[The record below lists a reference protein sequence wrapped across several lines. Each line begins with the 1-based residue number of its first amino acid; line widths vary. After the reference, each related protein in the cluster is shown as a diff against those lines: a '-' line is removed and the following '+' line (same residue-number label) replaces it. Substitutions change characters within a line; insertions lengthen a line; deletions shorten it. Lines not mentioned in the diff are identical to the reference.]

1 VIFIT
6 SFFEIT
12 NLPEGVKPWSAAVY
26 QPKGYE
32 LPKAEWTDIRDKSGR
47 WIRPRE
53 FIGTDNPPA
62 AYREA
67 LYELYNSRMIPA
79 LQWYNKVR
87 GTDVA
92 LCCWCPH
99 DKAAQRQLEEFGSFI
114 CHTAVL
120 GEWLHSTTGVPVW
133 YDSARLQMLPLTQK
147 GLTSI

>member
-1 VIFIT
+1 MIYLS
-6 SFFEIT
+6 SFKDSI
-12 NLPEGVKPWSAAVY
+12 NLPEGVELWSAAVY

-32 LPKAEWTDIRDKSGR
+32 LPKAEWTDIRDKSGM

-53 FIGTDNPPA
+53 FISTDNPPG

-67 LYELYNSRMIPA
+67 LYQLYNSRMITA

-87 GTDVA
+87 DRDVA
-92 LCCWCPH
+92 LLCWCPY

-120 GEWLHSTTGVPVW
+120 GEWLNSTTGAVVW

-147 GLTSI
+147 GLTKI